1 MWQIQQFK
9 GPFVHSSAPLIG
21 PMSWLAA
28 GPADKDQW
36 MIGRTHS

>member
-1 MWQIQQFK
+1 MWQPQQFK

-28 GPADKDQW
+28 GPADKDHW
-36 MIGRTHS
+36 MIGHTHS